1 MVHETA
7 ARAVPFV
14 VLACVLTGLAGCY
27 QFNNPVDPGSPDYQ
41 GGSTE
46 PGWLDGW
53 TYRKQFR
60 VENGSSQSLN
70 EHAVRIDLFW
80 GQGTDAGRA
89 VYLGGGAET
98 DFSDLR
104 FTDSDGQTVLS
115 WWVQEQTDGTDA
127 VAWIKVPHTAA
138 SDSVDL
144 CLYYGNTEASSTSSG
159 AATFPLFD
167 HFEAGGIDNGMWMG
181 HLKPSDPNGW
191 WIDGGSARC
200 ENDGKLLYCQTDFV
214 DAEVLASVSLGSMTN
229 GFLVLRGDAL
239 STPDP
244 LGDRYDLYF
253 DKTNGGV
260 AVRGVTSSLGS
271 PIMGVSHVSASGFF
285 DTSFRVVGPGPSGNS
300 LAARVEDSGGSYTT
314 LSVDDPTYF
323 QGRIGF
329 GTQTANSG
337 SMLVDWIAVR
347 PAVDPEPTVG
357 GWQAEE
363 VEP

>member
-104 FTDSDGQTVLS
+104 FTDSDGQTVL
-115 WWVQEQTDGTDA
+115 
-127 VAWIKVPHTAA
+127 
-138 SDSVDL
+138 
-144 CLYYGNTEASSTSSG
+144 
-159 AATFPLFD
+159 
-167 HFEAGGIDNGMWMG
+167 
-181 HLKPSDPNGW
+181 GW
-191 WIDGGSARC
+191 WLVGAGAERRNRC
-200 ENDGKLLYCQTDFV
+200 GRLDQGAT
-214 DAEVLASVSLGSMTN
+214 
-229 GFLVLRGDAL
+229 RGRL
-239 STPDP
+239 
-244 LGDRYDLYF
+244 
-253 DKTNGGV
+253 
-260 AVRGVTSSLGS
+260 
-271 PIMGVSHVSASGFF
+271 
-285 DTSFRVVGPGPSGNS
+285 
-300 LAARVEDSGGSYTT
+300 
-314 LSVDDPTYF
+314 
-323 QGRIGF
+323 
-329 GTQTANSG
+329 
-337 SMLVDWIAVR
+337 
-347 PAVDPEPTVG
+347 
-357 GWQAEE
+357 
-363 VEP
+363 